1 MTINRDKLLS
11 ECKRKV
17 LVFCEKVMGLTQ
29 TSLSPVLD
37 TPFVPTG
44 EGVCSYWA
52 TRSPLLGRTL
62 VPTGQNACPYWAERL
77 LLLGRIAV
85 TATIG
90 L

>member
-17 LVFCEKVMGLTQ
+17 FGLLRKGNGAHADFALARTGH
-29 TSLSPVLD
+29 PVCPYWGGRLLLLD
-37 TPFVPTG
+37 NPFP
-44 EGVCSYWA
+44 
-52 TRSPLLGRTL
+52 
-62 VPTGQNACPYWAERL
+62 PTGQNACPYWAERL